1 MMGKS
6 GRKAALYAALSAI
19 VFVNL
24 LPLIIV
30 LSSSLR
36 SPGNMTNPLRLF
48 IEFTPQ
54 SYEIAFNRMNFTS
67 ALLNSALQTGISV
80 VVVVVITS
88 MLAYPLARIRSKLS
102 SALYFFFL
110 AGLIIP
116 GQMAILPIVQ
126 TMKEWGITMGNYTPV
141 FLFITCSIP
150 FSSFLYTGFIRASV
164 PYEIEEAAI
173 IDGANLFARFWL
185 IVFPLILPATVAVVI
200 TQGVWIWNDYFYN
213 MIFVTDTS
221 QYTLPLAML
230 GFTGDST
237 NPAQWNILF
246 AACML
251 CAAPLVIVFLF
262 LQRYF
267 ISGLAAGSVKG

>member
-1 MMGKS
+1 MK
-6 GRKAALYAALSAI
+6 KKFIIHLVLIIIIAI
-19 VFVNL
+19 NI
-24 LPLIIV
+24 LPLVIV

-36 SPGNMTNPLRLF
+36 SPSNMTDPLKLF
-48 IEFTPQ
+48 IELSIESFQ
-54 SYEIAFNRMNFTS
+54 KAFDRMNFSTVV
-67 ALLNSALQTGISV
+67 LNSILQTTISV
-80 VVVVVITS
+80 TVVVLITS
-88 MLAYPLARIRSKLS
+88 MLAYPLARIRTKVSTG
-102 SALYFFFL
+102 LYFFFL

-126 TMKEWGITMGNYTPV
+126 TMKEWGLAMNSTTPI

-150 FSSFLYTGFIRASV
+150 FSSFLYTGFIRSSV

-173 IDGANLFARFWL
+173 IDGAGLFARFWR
-185 IVFPLILPATVAVVI
+185 IVFPLIIPATVAVII

-213 MIFVTDTS
+213 MVFVTSTS

-230 GFTGDST
+230 GFTGDSK

-251 CAAPLVIVFLF
+251 CAAPLVIAFGF
-262 LQRYF
+262 LQKYF
-267 ISGLAAGSVKG
+267 ISGLATGSVKG